1 MQVFNL
7 PESIQ
12 NTQHSE
18 MGPWESLGPAYG
30 RKTEVQG
37 QRVLAQG
44 GLSTIIAPTAQIRE
58 PVWGSAHC

>member
-7 PESIQ
+7 PESVE

-18 MGPWESLGPAYG
+18 MGPWESLGPAY
-30 RKTEVQG
+30 RQKTEVQG

-44 GLSTIIAPTAQIRE
+44 VFLP
-58 PVWGSAHC
+58 